1 MKIYYPVIFYKDEDG
16 KFIGIVPDLQGC
28 LTQGKDL
35 TDAMYWIQDAI
46 GTWLDDPNEE
56 KFPSPSKVSDID
68 TSEYPNAIVNI
79 IEFDFEEWKSSLNNP
94 IRHALYNSGMPA
106 RQLAKIMGAPY
117 RTIKNYDE
125 GKVKPPEWI
134 EKLIVEK
141 IINSI

>member
-1 MKIYYPVIFYKDEDG
+1 MKHYYPVIFFPEENS
-16 KFIGIVPDLQGC
+16 FSAVIPDLDGC
-28 LTQGKDL
+28 FSQGKDL
-35 TDAMYWIQDAI
+35 TRAMYWVQDAI
-46 GTWLDDPNEE
+46 GTYLYDVNEE